1 MGGLTK
7 LEKSWVMYDWANSSY
22 ATIMIAAIFPVYFT
36 SILKGVGQNGDMW
49 WGWGT
54 AAATLISAVLAPVLG
69 AVGDYRGMK
78 KKLLLS
84 FLGLGLGFT
93 LFNAVTNN
101 WHLMLVGYSLSYV
114 GFMSANLFYDS
125 FLTDVTTPERMDRV
139 SAWGFGMGY
148 IGGSTIPF
156 ILSIALIMFGSS
168 LGISNTA
175 AVKLSLVLNVLWW
188 GLFSIPLIKNVKQV
202 YYTVT
207 PPSNLIITTFKSVLK
222 TFASIVGNRG
232 IFLFMLAYF
241 FYIDGVNTV
250 INMATSY
257 GTTLGLDSTGMILA
271 LLVTQLVAFPCA
283 ILFGRISA
291 KKGTINIILIAI
303 CIYFIICIMGFIM
316 GFGIEEGF
324 LSLGQALI
332 IFWALAVM
340 VGTCQGG
347 IQALSRSYFGKLV
360 PPEKS
365 NEYFGFYDIFGK
377 FSAILGPLIYSTV
390 KAATGRSS
398 LSILAIIFLF
408 LAGGIIL
415 LAGRKKM
422 HATERRFNT
431 YTDIK
436 G

>member
-1 MGGLTK
+1 MDKMTR

-22 ATIMIAAIFPVYFT
+22 ATIMIAAIFPVYFA
-36 SILKGVGQNGDMW
+36 SILKGVGQDGDMW

-54 AAATLISAVLAPVLG
+54 AAATLISALLAPVLG

-78 KKLLLS
+78 KKLLVS
-84 FLGLGLGFT
+84 FLGLGLAFT
-93 LFNAVTNN
+93 LFNALVDN
-101 WHLMLVGYSLSYV
+101 WRLMLVGYVLSYI
-114 GFMSANLFYDS
+114 GFMTANLFYDS
-125 FLTDVTTPERMDRV
+125 FLTDVTTPERMDKV
-139 SAWGFGMGY
+139 SAWGYGMGY

-156 ILSIALIMFGSS
+156 IISIALIMFGKN
-168 LGISNTA
+168 LGIGNAA

-188 GLFSIPLIKNVKQV
+188 GLFSIPIIKNVKQT
-202 YYTVT
+202 YFTET
-207 PPSNLIITTFKSVLK
+207 PPSNLVVGTLKSVYK
-222 TFASIVGNRG
+222 TFADILRNKG

-257 GTTLGLDSTGMILA
+257 GATLGLDSTGMILA

-283 ILFGRISA
+283 ILFARLS
-291 KKGTINIILIAI
+291 KKTGTIHILLMAI
-303 CIYFIICIMGFIM
+303 CIYFVICIMGFLM
-316 GFGIEEGF
+316 GFGIEQGF
-324 LSLGQALI
+324 LTVAEALI
-332 IFWALAVM
+332 IFWVLAVL

-360 PPEKS
+360 PPERS

-377 FSAILGPLIYSTV
+377 FSAILGPLLYSTV

-398 LSILAIIFLF
+398 LSILSTIFLF

-415 LAGRKKM
+415 FAGRKKM
-422 HATERRFNT
+422 HSIER
-431 YTDIK
+431 
-436 G
+436 